1 MYNNYDEEV
10 NQYIDEHDIDIKSN
24 KKNNDSEIQNEYI
37 DYEKFNLPLT
47 MESKNYDFNKL
58 INEYNTFDNSLYQD
72 LEDKWLEIE
81 KNKNRTLKR
90 INKLNDENYYSIN
103 FSLNNLKNWKKRVF
117 ESRQNCFERKF
128 RENENNDFDKF
139 VNRKINDIKNLTISN
154 KEENN
159 IRNKIRNYF
168 KRNKK
173 YYNNNHLNSS
183 NTNSSNQEMKSFL
196 KEDEEE
202 DKKIDN
208 FKNLKNNQIKIP
220 LLDEKENK
228 VNLKIKN
235 VYDTIVKN
243 KNLSNNTLSQS
254 KYSIMSIDDL
264 DKNFNDIMSDLSNDY
279 KKKSQKSLSKR
290 IRKDNLNNNL
300 YPYKM
305 KSINKKYVENKML
318 LNDMLPESGIGN
330 KKANYSQSNNHN
342 SNFSFSQSR
351 KIRDYNQLNPNQ
363 SYKIYKRN
371 NYYSTINKF
380 AGITSPKLSKLIHY

>member
-139 VNRKINDIKNLTISN
+139 VNRKINNIKNLTISN

-243 KNLSNNTLSQS
+243 KNSSNNTLSQS

-330 KKANYSQSNNHN
+330 KKLNNIN
-342 SNFSFSQSR
+342 NNNLVSFF
-351 KIRDYNQLNPNQ
+351 NN
-363 SYKIYKRN
+363 RN
-371 NYYSTINKF
+371 NPIRISSLIYGKNNFDSITNKF
-380 AGITSPKLSKLIHY
+380 SEITSPKITRIIHN

>member
-173 YYNNNHLNSS
+173 YYSNNHLNSS

-196 KEDEEE
+196 KENEEE

-330 KKANYSQSNNHN
+330 KKLNNIN
-342 SNFSFSQSR
+342 NNNLVSFF
-351 KIRDYNQLNPNQ
+351 N
-363 SYKIYKRN
+363 KRN
-371 NYYSTINKF
+371 NTIRISSLIYGKNNFDSITNKF
-380 AGITSPKLSKLIHY
+380 SEITSPKITRIIHN

>member
-1 MYNNYDEEV
+1 MYDNYDEEV

-139 VNRKINDIKNLTISN
+139 VNRKINNIKNLTISN

-173 YYNNNHLNSS
+173 YYSNNHLNSS

-279 KKKSQKSLSKR
+279 KKKRQKSLSKR

-330 KKANYSQSNNHN
+330 KKLTNIKNN
-342 SNFSFSQSR
+342 NFSVSFFNN
-351 KIRDYNQLNPNQ
+351 KNNPIRISSL
-363 SYKIYKRN
+363 IYGKN
-371 NYYSTINKF
+371 NFDSITNKF
-380 AGITSPKLSKLIHY
+380 SEIKSSKINRIINS

>member
-173 YYNNNHLNSS
+173 YYNNNHLNSR

-196 KEDEEE
+196 KENEEE

-330 KKANYSQSNNHN
+330 KKLNNIN
-342 SNFSFSQSR
+342 NNNLVSFF
-351 KIRDYNQLNPNQ
+351 NN
-363 SYKIYKRN
+363 RN
-371 NYYSTINKF
+371 NPIRISSLIYGKNNFDSITNKF
-380 AGITSPKLSKLIHY
+380 SEITSPKITRIIHN

>member
-10 NQYIDEHDIDIKSN
+10 NQYIDEHDIDINSN
-24 KKNNDSEIQNEYI
+24 KRNFDYEIQNEYV

-173 YYNNNHLNSS
+173 YYNNTHLNSS

-196 KEDEEE
+196 KEMK
-202 DKKIDN
+202 KKI
-208 FKNLKNNQIKIP
+208 
-220 LLDEKENK
+220 
-228 VNLKIKN
+228 
-235 VYDTIVKN
+235 
-243 KNLSNNTLSQS
+243 
-254 KYSIMSIDDL
+254 
-264 DKNFNDIMSDLSNDY
+264 
-279 KKKSQKSLSKR
+279 
-290 IRKDNLNNNL
+290 RK
-300 YPYKM
+300 
-305 KSINKKYVENKML
+305 
-318 LNDMLPESGIGN
+318 
-330 KKANYSQSNNHN
+330 
-342 SNFSFSQSR
+342 
-351 KIRDYNQLNPNQ
+351 
-363 SYKIYKRN
+363 
-371 NYYSTINKF
+371 
-380 AGITSPKLSKLIHY
+380 

>member
-139 VNRKINDIKNLTISN
+139 VNRKINNIKNLTISN

-173 YYNNNHLNSS
+173 YYSNNHLNSS

-330 KKANYSQSNNHN
+330 KKLNNIN
-342 SNFSFSQSR
+342 NNNLVSFF
-351 KIRDYNQLNPNQ
+351 NN
-363 SYKIYKRN
+363 RN
-371 NYYSTINKF
+371 NPIRISSLIYGKNNFDSITNKF
-380 AGITSPKLSKLIHY
+380 SEITSPKITRIIHN

>member
-330 KKANYSQSNNHN
+330 KKLNNIN
-342 SNFSFSQSR
+342 NNNLVSFF
-351 KIRDYNQLNPNQ
+351 NN
-363 SYKIYKRN
+363 RN
-371 NYYSTINKF
+371 NPIRISSLIYGKNNFDSITNKF
-380 AGITSPKLSKLIHY
+380 SEITSPKITRIIHN

>member
-47 MESKNYDFNKL
+47 MESKNNDFNKL

-159 IRNKIRNYF
+159 IRNKIRKYF

-196 KEDEEE
+196 KENEEE

-330 KKANYSQSNNHN
+330 KKLNNIN
-342 SNFSFSQSR
+342 NNNLVSFF
-351 KIRDYNQLNPNQ
+351 NN
-363 SYKIYKRN
+363 RN
-371 NYYSTINKF
+371 NPIRISSLIYGKNNFDSITNKF
-380 AGITSPKLSKLIHY
+380 SEITSPKITRIIHN

>member
-305 KSINKKYVENKML
+305 KSINKKYIENKML

-330 KKANYSQSNNHN
+330 KKLNNIN
-342 SNFSFSQSR
+342 NNNLVSFF
-351 KIRDYNQLNPNQ
+351 NN
-363 SYKIYKRN
+363 RN
-371 NYYSTINKF
+371 NPIRISSLIYGKNNFDSITNKF
-380 AGITSPKLSKLIHY
+380 SEITSPKITRIIHN

>member
-139 VNRKINDIKNLTISN
+139 VNRKINNIKNLTISN

-330 KKANYSQSNNHN
+330 KKLNNIN
-342 SNFSFSQSR
+342 NNNLVSFF
-351 KIRDYNQLNPNQ
+351 NN
-363 SYKIYKRN
+363 RN
-371 NYYSTINKF
+371 NPIRISSLIYGKNNFDSITNKF
-380 AGITSPKLSKLIHY
+380 SEITSPKITRIIHN

>member
-58 INEYNTFDNSLYQD
+58 INEYSTFDNSLYQD

-139 VNRKINDIKNLTISN
+139 VNRKINNIKNLTISN

-330 KKANYSQSNNHN
+330 KKLSNIKNN
-342 SNFSFSQSR
+342 NLSVSFFNNKNNPIRISSLIYGKNNFDS
-351 KIRDYNQLNPNQ
+351 I
-363 SYKIYKRN
+363 
-371 NYYSTINKF
+371 TNKF
-380 AGITSPKLSKLIHY
+380 SEITSPKITRIINN

>member
-1 MYNNYDEEV
+1 MYDNYDEEV
-10 NQYIDEHDIDIKSN
+10 NQYIDEHDIDINSN
-24 KKNNDSEIQNEYI
+24 KRNFDYEIQNEYV

-47 MESKNYDFNKL
+47 MESKNSDLNKL
-58 INEYNTFDNSLYQD
+58 NNEYNTFEFSLYQD

-81 KNKNRTLKR
+81 KKKKYNLKR
-90 INKLNDENYYSIN
+90 INQLNYENDNSNI
-103 FSLNNLKNWKKRVF
+103 FSLSNLQDWKKRVF
-117 ESRQNCFERKF
+117 ESRKNCFERKF

-139 VNRKINDIKNLTISN
+139 VNRKINNIKNLTISN

-330 KKANYSQSNNHN
+330 KKLNNIN
-342 SNFSFSQSR
+342 NNNLVSFF
-351 KIRDYNQLNPNQ
+351 NN
-363 SYKIYKRN
+363 RN
-371 NYYSTINKF
+371 NPIRISSLIYGKNNFDSITNKF
-380 AGITSPKLSKLIHY
+380 SEITSPKITRIIHN

>member
-139 VNRKINDIKNLTISN
+139 VNRKINNIKNLTISN

-243 KNLSNNTLSQS
+243 KNSSNNTLSQS

-330 KKANYSQSNNHN
+330 KKLSNIKNN
-342 SNFSFSQSR
+342 NLSVSFFNNKNNPIRISSLIYGKNNFDS
-351 KIRDYNQLNPNQ
+351 I
-363 SYKIYKRN
+363 
-371 NYYSTINKF
+371 TNKF
-380 AGITSPKLSKLIHY
+380 SEITSPKITRIIHN